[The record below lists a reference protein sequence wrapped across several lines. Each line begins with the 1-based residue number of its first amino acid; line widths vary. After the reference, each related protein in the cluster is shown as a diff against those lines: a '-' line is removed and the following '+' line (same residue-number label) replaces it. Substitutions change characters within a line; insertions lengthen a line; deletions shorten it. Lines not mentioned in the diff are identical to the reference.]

1 MPTLDELVDF
11 LDQLL
16 HADHHPDDVGGVYV
30 TSTRPIGRVGLA
42 LEPWPEIG
50 AWAQA
55 ERLDAVFLHR
65 PWQLDAGTLPPGIGV
80 IAYHRAF
87 DERLALAF
95 NLELA
100 AALGMS
106 ELEVFGTKDGRPIG
120 MLGEVAQQDVAIYSR
135 RLETVFGGLDRIA
148 AGNRR
153 DVTRVVVAGAMT
165 DALVREAARRK
176 ADMYVTGQWRQP
188 AEATVAAT
196 GIAVVVTGHRRSEA
210 WGLRQLAQLMEEHW
224 SGLQVILASD

>member
-1 MPTLDELVDF
+1 MPALDELVDF

-16 HADHHPDDVGGVYV
+16 HADHTPDDVGGVYV

-42 LEPWPEIG
+42 LEPWPDIG
-50 AWAQA
+50 EWAQA

-87 DERLALAF
+87 DERLTLAF
-95 NLELA
+95 NPELA

-106 ELEVFGTKDGRPIG
+106 GLEVFGTKDGRPIG
-120 MLGEVAQQDVAIYSR
+120 MLGEVAQQDVAIYTR
-135 RLETVFGGLDRIA
+135 HLEAVFGGLDRIA

-188 AEATVAAT
+188 AEAAVAAT